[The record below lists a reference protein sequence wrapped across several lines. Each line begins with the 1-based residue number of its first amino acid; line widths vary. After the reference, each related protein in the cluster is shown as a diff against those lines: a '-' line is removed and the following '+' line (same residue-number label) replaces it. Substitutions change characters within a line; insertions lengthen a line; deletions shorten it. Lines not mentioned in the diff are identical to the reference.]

1 MNTVTKQKTPGN
13 NESVNTD
20 ELKDIVEFMLVEAKS
35 KGASSS
41 EAGLNI
47 ETGLSVTVRMGEVET
62 VEHNRDR
69 SLGVTVYFG
78 KRKGSASTTDFSRKA
93 VIDTV
98 QAACDIARYTEEDEY
113 AGLADKDL
121 LAMNYPDLELNHS
134 WELTT
139 EDAIEIARQC
149 ESSALSVDK
158 RIDNSEGGYLSSHKD
173 YRIYANSN
181 GFIGDYFSTRHSTG
195 CTVIASES
203 ERMERDYWYSI
214 SRNPDQLDDPE
225 YIGQMAAK
233 RVLQRLGATQI
244 KTQRVPVVFQAEV
257 ARGLLGHFVRAIS
270 GGAQYR
276 RASFLV
282 DKLGE
287 TIFPERIRIDERPHI
302 KQAIGS
308 APFDSEGVTNSAH
321 DLVIDGSLQSY
332 VLDSYAARRL
342 GTQTTGNAGGV
353 HNLYIQHDDRDLAAL
368 LKEMGTGILV
378 TEVMGQGVNIVT
390 GDYSRGGT
398 GFWVEN
404 GEIQY
409 PIEEFTLASN
419 LADMYRNLVLVG
431 NDVDTRSSLC
441 TGSWLINEMTIAGN

>member
-1 MNTVTKQKTPGN
+1 MKAMTEQN
-13 NESVNTD
+13 NSAANEAVNTE
-20 ELKDIVEFMLVEAKS
+20 ELKHIVEFMLTEANA
-35 KGASSS
+35 KGASAT
-41 EAGLNI
+41 EAGLSV

-78 KRKGSASTTDFSRKA
+78 KRKGTASTTDFSQKA

-113 AGLADKDL
+113 AGLPEKDR
-121 LAMNYPDLELNHS
+121 LALDYPDLDLNHP
-134 WELTT
+134 WELSTD
-139 EDAIEIARQC
+139 EAIKIARQS
-149 ESSALSVDK
+149 ESTALSVDK
-158 RIDNSEGGYLSSHKD
+158 RINNSEGGYVTSHRD
-173 YRIYANSN
+173 YRIYANSL
-181 GFIGDYFSTRHSTG
+181 GFCGDYFSTRHSSG

-203 ERMERDYWYSI
+203 DRMERDYWYSI
-214 SRNPDQLDDPE
+214 SRCSDQLDAPD
-225 YIGQMAAK
+225 YIGQQAA
-233 RVLQRLGATQI
+233 RRALQRLGATKV

-276 RASFLV
+276 HASFLL

-287 TIFPERIRIDERPHI
+287 AVFSEHVRIDERPHI
-302 KQAIGS
+302 KRAIGS
-308 APFDSEGVTNSAH
+308 APFDSEGVANSAH
-321 DLVIDGSLQSY
+321 DLVSDGCLQSY

-342 GTQTTGNAGGV
+342 KTQTTGNAGGV
-353 HNLYIQHDDRDLAAL
+353 HNLYIKHDDKDLSDL

-419 LADMYRNLVLVG
+419 LANMYQNLVLVG

-441 TGSWLINEMTIAGN
+441 TGSWLISEMMIAGS